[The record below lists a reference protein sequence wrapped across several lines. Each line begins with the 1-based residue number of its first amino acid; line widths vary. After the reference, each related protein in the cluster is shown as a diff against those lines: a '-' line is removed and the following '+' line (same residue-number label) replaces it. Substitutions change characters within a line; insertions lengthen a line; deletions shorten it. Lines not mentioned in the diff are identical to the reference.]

1 MRTRTR
7 TLRRMMSMVLML
19 VMLSAALPLAG
30 SAQGD
35 SAQSDRDAARA
46 CAGGGYASLVRGE
59 DGSRFDNAGECA
71 RYVAT
76 GGVLDRDGDSDGAPD
91 SSDNCASVA
100 NPGQEDT
107 DRDGIGNVC
116 DSTPNGVDDPTFTYD
131 VTPFVID
138 QNGDKVC
145 GVLVTVTGVYEPFTI
160 NLEYSNGEGVTLL
173 VDQAFALDGS
183 YSRTFSGNSG
193 LPYGESVT
201 DAYLGGPGGDHL
213 RDISQQRCG

>member
-1 MRTRTR
+1 
-7 TLRRMMSMVLML
+7 ML
-19 VMLSAALPLAG
+19 AL
-30 SAQGD
+30 
-35 SAQSDRDAARA
+35 
-46 CAGGGYASLVRGE
+46 AGGGYASLVRGE
-59 DGSRFDNAGECA
+59 DGSRFNNAGECA

-91 SSDNCASVA
+91 SSDNCANLS
-100 NPGQEDT
+100 NPSQEDTDLDGTGNACDSTPNGDDDGDGVDDLRDNCRTTSNCGQEDT

-116 DSTPNGVDDPTFTYD
+116 DSTPNGVDNPKFTYE
-131 VTPFVID
+131 VTHFIID
-138 QNGDKVC
+138 QYGDKVC
-145 GVLVTVTGVYEPFTI
+145 GVLVTVTDVYEPFTI

-201 DAYLGGPGGDHL
+201 DAYLGGPGGDNL
-213 RDISQQRCG
+213 RDGSEQTCS

>member
-1 MRTRTR
+1 PGQVDTDGDGIGDVCDATPNGDDDGDG
-7 TLRRMMSMVLML
+7 VDN
-19 VMLSAALPLAG
+19 LS
-30 SAQGD
+30 D
-35 SAQSDRDAARA
+35 N
-46 CAGGGYASLVRGE
+46 CASLSNPGQE
-59 DGSRFDNAGECA
+59 DLDLDGIGDACDTVDN
-71 RYVAT
+71 RAT
-76 GGVLDRDGDSDGAPD
+76 DGDGTQNHA
-91 SSDNCASVA
+91 DNCASVA
-100 NPGQEDT
+100 NPGQEDS
-107 DRDGIGNVC
+107 DGDGIGNVC
-116 DSTPNGVDDPTFTYD
+116 DSTPNGVDDPMFTYD

-138 QNGDKVC
+138 QYGDKVC

-160 NLEYSNGEGVTLL
+160 NLEYSNGGGVTLL